1 MADSQMGKGGYAE
14 AVKFREKVLEQL
26 THINISLKN
35 METIITPPMPETDYD
50 STQPDF
56 TEDDKKQMD
65 LFYDQIEESKKEKH
79 DHFGFF
85 KIG

>member
-14 AVKFREKVLEQL
+14 AVEFRQKVLEQL
-26 THINISLKN
+26 NHINLSLKN
-35 METIITPPMPETDYD
+35 METVIVPSMPETEYD

-65 LFYDQIEESKKEKH
+65 LFSDQIEETKKEKQ